1 MGTVIGTSQVEKVR
15 RCCRIIINAPYGQD
29 QSIVQEYE
37 DVAVADGQLIAA
49 KQAAV
54 YPYSVPDMLGITVD
68 VGGKQI
74 TGADMLAFFLYFNDH
89 REECLG
95 IVGE

>member
-1 MGTVIGTSQVEKVR
+1 M
-15 RCCRIIINAPYGQD
+15 
-29 QSIVQEYE
+29 
-37 DVAVADGQLIAA
+37 
-49 KQAAV
+49 
-54 YPYSVPDMLGITVD
+54 PDMLGITVD

-74 TGADMLAFFLYFNDH
+74 TGADVVAFFLYFNDH

>member
-1 MGTVIGTSQVEKVR
+1 MGTAIGTSQVEMVR

-37 DVAVADGQLIAA
+37 DIAVSDGEMIAT

-54 YPYSVPDMLGITVD
+54 YPYSVPEMLGITVN
-68 VGGKQI
+68 VGGKQV
-74 TGADMLAFFLYFNDH
+74 TGADVLAFFLYFNDH

-95 IVGE
+95 ITSE